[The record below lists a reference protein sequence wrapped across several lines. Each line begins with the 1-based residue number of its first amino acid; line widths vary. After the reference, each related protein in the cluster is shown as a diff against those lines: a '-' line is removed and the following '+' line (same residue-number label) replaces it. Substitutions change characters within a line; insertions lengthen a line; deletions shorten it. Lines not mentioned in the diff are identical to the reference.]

1 MKKLVLL
8 VFLALF
14 LFSFNLYGQ
23 TIETDIIPLYPDSI
37 KLVFHDLGWNLL
49 HSFTYNYGTNSI
61 LSVAVT
67 YAAIESGFDFYWRN
81 LAYDNTFLE
90 KVGIPAVYYGF
101 VVPIV
106 QPFAVY
112 FTGYALKDRKL
123 QVLGLALT
131 QTLALT
137 APIQAGLKL
146 LTGRAEPGIS
156 DVAWHTRGERDEDN
170 SGSFKWLNTTFL
182 MGWPSGH
189 VAHAFSMAAIVNE
202 IYKDN
207 LWLKIGT
214 YSYATLMGLFVSF
227 NVHWVSESIAGAL
240 LGYAMGKTIGRSF
253 SKLLGDNKTEDNFS
267 LVVIP
272 NKTGFAVQLAMRM

>member
-1 MKKLVLL
+1 MRKLTLL
-8 VFLALF
+8 VFLLV
-14 LFSFNLYGQ
+14 FSFCLNLYGQ
-23 TIETDIIPLYPDSI
+23 TNETFTVPPFPQSLT
-37 KLVFHDLGWNLL
+37 LVFHDLGWNFL

-61 LSVAVT
+61 FSVAVT
-67 YAAIESGFDFYWRN
+67 YAAIESGFDLYWRN
-81 LAYDNTFLE
+81 MAYDNTFLE

-101 VVPIV
+101 IVPIV

-112 FTGYALKDRKL
+112 FTGAAFKDTRL
-123 QVLGLALT
+123 QVLGLAFM

-189 VAHAFSMAAIVNE
+189 VAHAFSAAAILNE

-207 LWLKIGT
+207 IWLKIGA

-253 SKLLGDNKTEDNFS
+253 SNLLGDNKTEDKLS
-267 LVVIP
+267 LSVIP
-272 NKTGFAVQLAMRM
+272 NKAGFAVQLAIKM